1 MVVSLFLFPYGQLES
16 MTCVLFT
23 GAERVRGVER
33 EGGGGGR
40 QGASDV
46 RVGTVSG
53 GVI

>member
-1 MVVSLFLFPYGQLES
+1 MPGGGES
-16 MTCVLFT
+16 IFISTRAIRMTRVLFT
-23 GAERVRGVER
+23 GAQRVRGVER

-53 GVI
+53 VI